1 MKQFSK
7 HRKWILYTLYGLL
20 LALALLYYRFP
31 SDAVMEYIQAKVHR
45 INPSLLVTF
54 ERMSLSFPLGIK
66 FAQAELHLQKNPE
79 KTVFKIKEFIIKP
92 KIWSL
97 IGNKP
102 EYCFICEA
110 YDGNITGCIN
120 FQKDDRGTIYY
131 SSFTLNDI
139 HIDDN
144 SPLLSDIKDHLRG
157 IIKGN
162 ITYSGREI
170 YDPDGTG
177 EASIN
182 LSNGSYKLAEPVLD
196 INAVDLKEV
205 LIKMTLKDQKLNIT
219 NAELK
224 GDTILG
230 QASGSL
236 NLKDTIQKS
245 RLNIKGTI
253 EPTATLIKNSTN
265 ANSAVLFFKQS
276 MKNGK
281 ISFTLQG
288 TIDKPSF
295 RWI

>member
-1 MKQFSK
+1 
-7 HRKWILYTLYGLL
+7 
-20 LALALLYYRFP
+20 
-31 SDAVMEYIQAKVHR
+31 
-45 INPSLLVTF
+45 
-54 ERMSLSFPLGIK
+54 
-66 FAQAELHLQKNPE
+66 
-79 KTVFKIKEFIIKP
+79 
-92 KIWSL
+92 
-97 IGNKP
+97 
-102 EYCFICEA
+102 
-110 YDGNITGCIN
+110 
-120 FQKDDRGTIYY
+120 
-131 SSFTLNDI
+131 
-139 HIDDN
+139 
-144 SPLLSDIKDHLRG
+144 
-157 IIKGN
+157 
-162 ITYSGREI
+162 
-170 YDPDGTG
+170 
-177 EASIN
+177 
-182 LSNGSYKLAEPVLD
+182 
-196 INAVDLKEV
+196 
-205 LIKMTLKDQKLNIT
+205 MTLKDQKLNIT